1 MSSDNVPNPDTAPVP
16 NTVPV
21 PSTVSDLDYSKSVF
35 DKMASSTT
43 ELVNSVRRYHGEY
56 FMCGLFLGVT
66 KPSFGW
72 ALLGLSSCI
81 PTIVILKHPE
91 WLTRFKDE
99 KVEHL
104 LLLLLLVAASEVF
117 ALNCFANSLGF
128 NLSG

>member
-21 PSTVSDLDYSKSVF
+21 PSSVSNLDYTKSVF
-35 DKMASSTT
+35 DKMGSSTT
-43 ELVNSVRRYHGEY
+43 ELINSVRRYHGEY

-81 PTIVILKHPE
+81 PTLVILKHPE
-91 WLTRFKDE
+91 WLIRFKDE